1 MPFSVAVL
9 NEAEYEELTAERATQ
24 LCAAAFSARG
34 YDIERI
40 GEVSVAL
47 VPLPVIHELNLK
59 YRGVDC
65 PTDVLSFDIDGP
77 YGEMVGEIV
86 VAPEYVASE
95 EAEVEELV
103 VHGALH
109 LAGMDHGEVF
119 AGSEMAAVQEAVLR
133 GAGVWEE
140 READREAH

>member
-9 NEAEYEELTAERATQ
+9 DEVNHEKLPPERATE

-34 YDIERI
+34 FDVERM

-47 VPLPVIHELNLK
+47 VALPVIHELNLK
-59 YRGVDC
+59 FRKMNS
-65 PTDVLSFDIDGP
+65 PTDVLSFGIDGP

-86 VAPEYVASE
+86 VAPEYVRFDRAG
-95 EAEVEELV
+95 VEELV

-109 LAGMDHGEVF
+109 LAGMDHGDEF
-119 AGSEMAAVQEAVLR
+119 EGTEMAAVQEAMLR
-133 GAGVWEE
+133 SAGG
-140 READREAH
+140 R

>member
-9 NEAEYEELTAERATQ
+9 DEAGYGRLTSHRATE
-24 LCAAAFSARG
+24 LCRAAFDARG
-34 YDIERI
+34 LDVDRM

-59 YRGVDC
+59 YREIDS
-65 PTDVLSFDIDGP
+65 PTDVLSFEIDEP

-86 VAPEYVASE
+86 LAPEYVRFE
-95 EAEVEELV
+95 GERVEELV

-109 LAGMDHGEVF
+109 LTGMDHGEEF
-119 AGSEMAAVQEAVLR
+119 EESEMAAVQGDVLR
-133 GAGVWEE
+133 GVGA
-140 READREAH
+140 REG